1 MSICHWTTHN
11 SWWPGSLAS
20 WSRCLRWSGDWHSAD
35 LWGPKGKRIALRPE
49 VGWLS
54 GQLEIALIPG
64 EIYPELVLDKV
75 QDPVDPGADFPDA
88 PIEPAIYKQMTG
100 PFRMIVGLANDEI
113 GYIVPKR
120 QWDEKA
126 PFCYGRKKA
135 QYGEQ
140 NSLGPDTAPILC
152 NAFKELVKG
161 K

>member
-1 MSICHWTTHN
+1 
-11 SWWPGSLAS
+11 
-20 WSRCLRWSGDWHSAD
+20 
-35 LWGPKGKRIALRPE
+35 
-49 VGWLS
+49 
-54 GQLEIALIPG
+54 
-64 EIYPELVLDKV
+64 V
-75 QDPVDPGADFPDA
+75 QDPIDPGADFPDA

-100 PFRMIVGLANDEI
+100 PFRMMVGLANDEI